1 MLTFVLA
8 MAGVAVLTGG
18 AIAYGFKDKNAR
30 SFILAVEFLENVSG
44 RITSGEIKKFKNKA
58 EFDAFVD
65 EEREHADSATYDPHA
80 FMGIKTVYIA
90 QGSEEKLREMKK
102 NCRNHATMQKY
113 VDTQTSEFSIIVL
126 NIKPK
131 SV

>member
-1 MLTFVLA
+1 MTTFILA
-8 MAGVAVLTGG
+8 IAGVALISAG
-18 AIAYGFKDKNAR
+18 AIAYGFKDNNAR
-30 SFILAVEFLENVSG
+30 TIILALEFLESVSG
-44 RITSGEIKKFKNKA
+44 RISSKEIKEFKNKA

-80 FMGIKTVYIA
+80 FMGIKTVYIV

-113 VDTQTSEFSIIVL
+113 VDTQTDEYSIIVL

-131 SV
+131 LV

>member
-65 EEREHADSATYDPHA
+65 EKRKHADSATYDPHA

>member
-30 SFILAVEFLENVSG
+30 SFILAVEFFESVNG
-44 RITSGEIKKFKNKA
+44 RVTSEEIKKFKNKA

-65 EEREHADSATYDPHA
+65 EEREHADSVTYDPHA
-80 FMGIKTVYIA
+80 FMGIKTVYIV

-102 NCRNHATMQKY
+102 NCRNHTTIQKY
-113 VDTQTSEFSIIVL
+113 VDTISDEFSIIVL

-131 SV
+131 LV

>member
-30 SFILAVEFLENVSG
+30 SFILAIEFFENVSG
-44 RITSGEIKKFKNKA
+44 RITSEGIKKFKNKA

-65 EEREHADSATYDPHA
+65 EERERADNSTYDPHS

-90 QGSEEKLREMKK
+90 YGSEEKLREMKK

-113 VDTQTSEFSIIVL
+113 VDTLSDEFSIIVL

-131 SV
+131 LV